1 MSRVKCPHCDGHLV
15 LRKGP
20 YSEFYGCSNFP
31 ECRYTWRD
39 TSGNGAEPNELNM
52 IPCFD
57 CEGNFVVR
65 TGKSG
70 QFYGCTK
77 YPKCRCTAYICPQ
90 CGMPMISFF
99 KCSECDYERPM
110 RGLELR
116 AKRKESSK
124 PVEVEDRALAGENNS
139 FVYPAVMFDEVMRNH
154 FDSHLAEKVRTGSP
168 GYTLVDGDE
177 EAVAIF
183 LSGIPSFPLD
193 YDDD

>member
-1 MSRVKCPHCDGHLV
+1 MSTVKCPHCDGHLV

-20 YSEFYGCSNFP
+20 YGEFYGCSSFP

-39 TSGNGAEPNELNM
+39 MSGNGAEPNGLNM

-70 QFYGCTK
+70 QFFGCTK

-116 AKRKESSK
+116 AR
-124 PVEVEDRALAGENNS
+124 RADNHGSAG
-139 FVYPAVMFDEVMRNH
+139 VYPASALNVVMGRH
-154 FDSHLAEKVRTGSP
+154 FDAHLAEKVRTGAP

-177 EAVAIF
+177 EAVAMF
-183 LSGIPSFPLD
+183 FSGFPPFPLD
-193 YDDD
+193 YGDDD